1 MESKY
6 ILYRYKI
13 LDYELIKITTK
24 AIIKQEKWRQKQ
36 LDIYYRTGRPLFHIY
51 DKNCIS

>member
-6 ILYRYKI
+6 IFSRYKRI
-13 LDYELIKITTK
+13 DPELIRITTN

-36 LDIYYRTGRPLFHIY
+36 LDIYYRTGRPLFYIY
-51 DKNCIS
+51 DKNSIS